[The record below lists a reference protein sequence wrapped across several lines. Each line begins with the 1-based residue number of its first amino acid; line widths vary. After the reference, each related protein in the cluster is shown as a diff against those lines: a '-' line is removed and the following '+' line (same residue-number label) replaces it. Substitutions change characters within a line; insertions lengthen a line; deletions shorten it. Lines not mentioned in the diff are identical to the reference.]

1 MPAMS
6 ASLLH
11 PPNGRCSADAPIG
24 VFDSGV
30 GGLSVLR
37 AIRTTLPHEDL
48 LYVADSGHIPYGE
61 KPVDYI
67 QQRSLAIARFL
78 VGQGAKALVI
88 ACNTATAAAAALLRA
103 TFSTPI
109 VAMEPAVKPAAGA
122 SKAAVVGVLATTG
135 TLTSRNYADLVA
147 RFGQGVHMLAQE
159 CPGLAMQVEAGDL
172 SGPATRA
179 LVERYTAPL
188 LAAGAD
194 TLVLGCT
201 HYPFLAPLIAEVVGP
216 QVRLIDSGDAV
227 ARRLHG
233 VLAVADLLATDSKAG
248 QERFWSSGDVG
259 TVQAVISRLWGAP
272 VIVRSLP
279 D

>member
-1 MPAMS
+1 M
-6 ASLLH
+6 
-11 PPNGRCSADAPIG
+11 
-24 VFDSGV
+24 
-30 GGLSVLR
+30 LR

-61 KPVDYI
+61 KSVDYI
-67 QQRSLAIARFL
+67 QQRSLTIARFL
-78 VGQGAKALVI
+78 IGQGAKALVI

-109 VAMEPAVKPAAGA
+109 VAMEPAVKPAAGV

-159 CPGLAMQVEAGDL
+159 CPGLVMQVEAGDL

-233 VLAVADLLATDSKAG
+233 VLAVADLLAADSKAG

-272 VIVRSLP
+272 VIVQPLP
-279 D
+279 N